1 MPRRKPVLYE
11 KTVYLFTPKAKPL
24 SIHNKHLLIITLQR
38 LFGFSPDKATAA
50 LESAF
55 KKAGLHQSFP
65 KRSAHSTYKTKH
77 IKTLKPLKELSN
89 KKRIALT
96 LIESSIVELDSSKDE
111 AYQDI
116 EMPIT
121 VDILDFPPWYKQNRE
136 FIQLLGNFISTERKY
151 EEESHQLLLEA
162 VRRASPPAEKHLIE
176 TNLKFYKK
184 HIGQPSTNKV
194 ANKQLLDAK
203 LVIFNTINDEVDN
216 KDRKADTKESKEIE
230 TTTHNYLDYYDDT
243 RGETDE
249 KDDEQSTYLIYL
261 LVKPSK
267 SIKYIP
273 FKITNL
279 NPLYKYLG
287 SSDST
292 YSVYAIKNRSQLTL
306 ELVISDKSRIKYK
319 ATIEQDFQQDVP
331 NPFTGQIL
339 FNKFNFWDP
348 SLPDKKHTIV
358 RQRKIHTCNV
368 KLSTSE
374 GHIGKRSIRYILQR
388 MHQSLSLT
396 EFHDIVTP
404 KMFIERPQAYKT
416 KPILLTWPCE
426 IKNGIN
432 SPTD

>member
-96 LIESSIVELDSSKDE
+96 LIESSVVELDSSKDE
-111 AYQDI
+111 TYQGI

-151 EEESHQLLLEA
+151 ESESHQLLLEA
-162 VRRASPPAEKHLIE
+162 VRRASPPTEKHLIE
-176 TNLKFYKK
+176 TSLKFYKK

-194 ANKQLLDAK
+194 ANKQILDAK
-203 LVIFNTINDEVDN
+203 LVIFNTINDEVDDN
-216 KDRKADTKESKEIE
+216 HDEDTSKEYKDSY
-230 TTTHNYLDYYDDT
+230 TATHHH
-243 RGETDE
+243 DE
-249 KDDEQSTYLIYL
+249 ADVKDNEQSVYIIYL

-279 NPLYKYLG
+279 DPLYRYLG
-287 SSDST
+287 SIDST
-292 YSVYAIKNRSQLTL
+292 YSVYAIKDRNQLTL

-331 NPFTGQIL
+331 NPFTGQML

-426 IKNGIN
+426 IKNGIS

>member
-38 LFGFSPDKATAA
+38 LFGLSPDKATAV

-55 KKAGLHQSFP
+55 KKAGVHQSFP

-89 KKRIALT
+89 KERITLT
-96 LIESSIVELDSSKDE
+96 LVESSVVELDSSKDE
-111 AYQDI
+111 TYQDI
-116 EMPIT
+116 EMSIT
-121 VDILDFPPWYKQNRE
+121 VDILEFPPWYKQNRE
-136 FIQLLGNFISTERKY
+136 FIRLLGSFISTERKY
-151 EEESHQLLLEA
+151 EAESHQLLLEA

-230 TTTHNYLDYYDDT
+230 TATQSYLDYYDDESSDN
-243 RGETDE
+243 GVE
-249 KDDEQSTYLIYL
+249 DDKQSTYIIYL

-279 NPLYKYLG
+279 DPLYKYLG
-287 SSDST
+287 SGDST
-292 YSVYAIKNRSQLTL
+292 YSVYAIKNLNQLTL
-306 ELVISDKSRIKYK
+306 ELVISDKSRIKYRT
-319 ATIEQDFQQDVP
+319 TIEQDFQQDVP
-331 NPFTGQIL
+331 NPFTGKKL
-339 FNKFNFWDP
+339 FNTFNFWDP
-348 SLPDKKHTIV
+348 SLPNKKYTIV
-358 RQRKIHTCNV
+358 RQRKIRTCNV
-368 KLSTSE
+368 KLTSSE
-374 GHIGKRSIRYILQR
+374 GHIGKRSIRYTLQR

-396 EFHDIVTP
+396 EFHDVTTP

-426 IKNGIN
+426 VHNVIN
-432 SPTD
+432 SPTV